1 MSCVLWWGVWC
12 LPWNKSTLYPG
23 CTQAT
28 QISTNGAQAGEQ
40 INKFKYFLF
49 KFDYVRSIPT
59 SARQTIGTFYFFIS
73 IFPYKLFRGGEP
85 FFTGITQIRLFI
97 TKIIETKKHENA
109 LYYFLLW
116 IWFSWLR
123 KKMWW
128 HLSDGGDWDTG
139 VAHSR
144 KFKQR
149 RIVKLTEVKNLN
161 YVTF

>member
-109 LYYFLLW
+109 LYYFGFDSPDW
-116 IWFSWLR
+116 G
-123 KKMWW
+123 KKCGDIPLMGETETQQVW
-128 HLSDGGDWDTG
+128 HISE
-139 VAHSR
+139 SSN
-144 KFKQR
+144 K
-149 RIVKLTEVKNLN
+149 EES
-161 YVTF
+161 